1 MNIPFTKY
9 QGAGN
14 DFIIFN
20 GFELGNNFSLTKDQI
35 VNICDRRFGIGA
47 DGVLLLHEHS
57 TYDCRMIYFNADGS
71 RSSFCGNGGRCIVA
85 FAHQLGL
92 VKEKTCFI
100 ADDGVHHAKIIRKD
114 WIELKMNDVADIQP
128 VLEGHYL
135 HTGTEHY
142 VEIIDGLALVDVF
155 NKGKKLRDHP
165 IFKPNGTNVN
175 FISIGEHQLDI
186 RTYEK
191 GVEAETLACGTGA
204 LAAAII
210 LVLKQNK
217 IGDSTIKVYAKGGEL
232 AIRFHYDG
240 AKFTNV
246 WLCGG
251 AGFVFEG
258 RFFFEEFFS
267 FAMS

>member
-9 QGAGN
+9 QGTGN
-14 DFIIFN
+14 DFVIFN
-20 GFELGNNFSLTKDQI
+20 GFELGNDFSLTKDQI
-35 VNICDRRFGIGA
+35 IKICDRRFGIGS
-47 DGVLLLHEHS
+47 DGMLLLQEHPE
-57 TYDCRMIYFNADGS
+57 YDFRMIYFNADGS
-71 RSSFCGNGGRCIVA
+71 RGSFCGNGGRCIAA

-100 ADDGVHHAKIIRKD
+100 ADDGVHHARIIHKD
-114 WIELKMNDVADIQP
+114 WVELKMNDVTGIRP

-142 VEIIDGLALVDVF
+142 VEIVDDLALIDVF
-155 NKGKKLRDHP
+155 NKGKKLRHHST
-165 IFKPNGTNVN
+165 FKPNGTNVN
-175 FISIGEHQLDI
+175 FISIRANELDI

-204 LAAAII
+204 MASAIV
-210 LVLKQNK
+210 LVKKQK
-217 IGDSTIKVYAKGGEL
+217 QLGDFNIKVHAKGGEL

-240 AKFTNV
+240 VKFTNI

-258 RFFFEEFFS
+258 WKP
-267 FAMS
+267 